1 MCIRD
6 SVKRR
11 LEDLD
16 RMLDEARAI
25 AGEADGPFMY
35 DEMLEK
41 DQMLLQKLL
50 EDVYKRQ
57 AHCFTMQR
65 CRWTV
70 NREREPKFRFS
81 SR

>member
-1 MCIRD
+1 M
-6 SVKRR
+6 KRR

-16 RMLDEARAI
+16 RMLDEAREI

-50 EDVYKRQ
+50 DAAEEEQPLSAMYQ
-57 AHCFTMQR
+57 ASEGIRTR
-65 CRWTV
+65 ASGII
-70 NREREPKFRFS
+70 PKEE
-81 SR
+81 